1 MQRPEEAAFK
11 CKVIEEGRGQPRRAV
26 LDNGATILELE
37 SAVAAGGHGWRAPG
51 EDKPTMKGKKE
62 LRRKKTEHPLCVK
75 PHFPGLGSSP
85 ALLFTPHPLESGRKI
100 HLAFRQ
106 GESYETARA
115 PPNLALP
122 LSSSVLLSP

>member
-51 EDKPTMKGKKE
+51 EDKPTMKGKKTDRAGGRGFIKRVS
-62 LRRKKTEHPLCVK
+62 L
-75 PHFPGLGSSP
+75 FPGSGFSGMVPYYIMISSLTRTWQKNP
-85 ALLFTPHPLESGRKI
+85 PGVKAERKLRNRLLILPS
-100 HLAFRQ
+100 
-106 GESYETARA
+106 
-115 PPNLALP
+115 P
-122 LSSSVLLSP
+122 LSSLLSP

>member
-51 EDKPTMKGKKE
+51 EDKPTMKGKKTDRAGE
-62 LRRKKTEHPLCVK
+62 DSSRGYPSS
-75 PHFPGLGSSP
+75 PGLDSLEWSP
-85 ALLFTPHPLESGRKI
+85 ITL
-100 HLAFRQ
+100 
-106 GESYETARA
+106 
-115 PPNLALP
+115 
-122 LSSSVLLSP
+122 

>member
-51 EDKPTMKGKKE
+51 EDKPTMKGKKTD
-62 LRRKKTEHPLCVK
+62 RQSGRGFVK
-75 PHFPGLGSSP
+75 RVSLFPGSGMVYYTLRS
-85 ALLFTPHPLESGRKI
+85 LHPLERGRKI
-100 HLAFRQ
+100 HLALRQ
-106 GESYETARA
+106 RESYETA
-115 PPNLALP
+115 
-122 LSSSVLLSP
+122 S